1 MQIVVGHANPD
12 FDAYASTI
20 AALKLF
26 PGSCG
31 VFLGSQN
38 ANVRAFH
45 NLHEGLFDFVDLK
58 GLDLDSIDSV
68 VMVDT
73 RDPDRIGELGPVVRR
88 PGVRVIVYDH
98 HPPQE
103 GDIVGVDDRS
113 GIAGATAS
121 LMVSEIMRR
130 GLEVTPL
137 EASVMLLGIHEDTGS
152 LTYPSTTPLDA
163 VAVAWLMENGA
174 DIEVLNQFLQ
184 RSLSPAQRAILDGL
198 VSSLQVWNLHGTPIA
213 IGTAEADEYVDSAGV
228 LTHFVVEDM
237 GFRVA
242 IAIVH
247 MPQRV
252 QVLARSRVAEVDVGA
267 VMARLGGGGHPQAAS
282 AGFREISPEEAL
294 ARVRE
299 ALEAEIKPAMVARE
313 LMSSPVRTVESSASM
328 EDAGLLMARWGHGG
342 VPVLDHGRLAGIV
355 TRKDVD
361 KAIAHKLG
369 HAPVKGFMAHKLI
382 TVPPTASVA
391 ELEALLARRGIGRLP
406 VVDESGK
413 LIGIVT
419 RKDVLRAEHG
429 EAYIATP
436 GVSSVSALADA
447 ERCFAASVEALLP
460 PKASEVLATLGK
472 IAAERGVHAHLV
484 GGFVRDM
491 LLRRRNLDIDVV
503 VEGDGVAFAE
513 EVARRSGGATLK
525 VHRRFGTASIGF
537 GNGFH
542 IDVASARAEYY
553 THPGALP
560 TVERSSLRQDLLR
573 RDFSINAMA
582 VSLDP
587 SLRCTITD
595 PFGGLRDLE
604 TGTIRV
610 LHTLSFVDDPTR
622 VIRAAR
628 FEGRFGFQ
636 MDESTERLAREAVS
650 MGLLREISGA
660 RLREEFY
667 DVLAEENHL
676 AMLQRL
682 ADLGALGDLLPKT
695 GKPAEEALACA
706 TEALRALDHLGDLF
720 RRPPHTLGV
729 LLSALTWG
737 SERAAVEA
745 WVRHI
750 RVRAPLAAAPLA
762 LAERGQVVLRGLQD
776 RRRMHDSRLFHLLDP
791 MPPEAAVVLYAIG
804 SAAARRRIEHFLRD
818 VRDIRPAVT
827 GEDLLAL
834 GAKPSGAFSA
844 ILARARDDR
853 LDGRAVGREAELAN
867 LRRLAVREG
876 LIAP

>member
-1 MQIVVGHANPD
+1 MQVVVGHANPD

-45 NLHEGLFDFVDLK
+45 NLHEDLFNFVDLK
-58 GLDLDSIDSV
+58 DLDLDAVNSV

-88 PGVRVIVYDH
+88 PGVKVIIYDH

-103 GDIVGVDDRS
+103 GDLTCADDRS
-113 GIAGATAS
+113 GTAGATAS
-121 LMVSEIMRR
+121 LLVEEIMRR
-130 GLEVTPL
+130 GLKLTPL

-152 LTYPSTTPLDA
+152 LTYLSTTARDA
-163 VAVAWLMENGA
+163 VAAAWLMENGA
-174 DIEVLNQFLQ
+174 DVEVLNQFLQ

-198 VSSLQVWNLHGTPIA
+198 VSSLQVWNIHGTPVA
-213 IGTAEADEYVDSAGV
+213 IGIAEAREYVDSAGV
-228 LTHFVVEDM
+228 LSHFVVEDM

-242 IAIVH
+242 IAIVR

-252 QVLARSRVAEVDVGA
+252 QVMARSRVAEVDVGA
-267 VMARLGGGGHPQAAS
+267 VMGRLGGGGHPQAAS
-282 AGFREISPEEAL
+282 AGFREIPTEDVL
-294 ARVRE
+294 ARIRG
-299 ALEAEIKPAMVARE
+299 ALEAEIRPAMLARD
-313 LMSSPVRTVESSASM
+313 LMSSPVRTVESSATM
-328 EDAGLLMARWGHGG
+328 QDAGLLMSRWGHGG
-342 VPVLDHGRLAGIV
+342 FPVLDRGRLVGIV

-369 HAPVKGFMAHKLI
+369 HAPVKGFMAHRLV
-382 TVPPTASVA
+382 TVSPTTSVV

-406 VVDESGK
+406 VVDEDGR
-413 LIGIVT
+413 LVGIVT

-429 EAYIATP
+429 EAYVATAEVPATP
-436 GVSSVSALADA
+436 ATADAARRLADNID
-447 ERCFAASVEALLP
+447 ALLP
-460 PKASEVLATLGK
+460 PKAREVLALLGR
-472 IAAERGVHAHLV
+472 IASARGIRAHLV

-491 LLRRRNLDIDVV
+491 LLGRPNLDIDVV
-503 VEGDGVAFAE
+503 IEGDGVAFAE
-513 EVARRSGGATLK
+513 EVAEKAGGAAVK

-537 GNGFH
+537 GDGFH

-560 TVERSSLRQDLLR
+560 TVERSSLRPDLLR

-582 VSLDP
+582 VSIDP
-587 SLRCTITD
+587 SMPWTITD
-595 PFGGLRDLE
+595 PFGGLHDLQA
-604 TGTIRV
+604 GIVRV

-622 VIRAAR
+622 VIRAVR
-628 FEGRFGFQ
+628 FEGRFGFR
-636 MDESTERLAREAVS
+636 MDEPTERLAREALG

-667 DVLAEENHL
+667 DVLAEDNL
-676 AMLQRL
+676 GVMLRRL
-682 ADLGALGDLLPKT
+682 AELGALKDLLPRTERSAEERTKLVPEALRAADRLGDLLHGP
-695 GKPAEEALACA
+695 
-706 TEALRALDHLGDLF
+706 RVM
-720 RRPPHTLGV
+720 GV
-729 LLSALTWG
+729 LLAALTWG
-737 SERAAVEA
+737 SDKAAIES
-745 WVRHI
+745 WIHHI

-762 LAERGQVVLRGLQD
+762 LAERGQLVLRRLQD
-776 RRRMHDSRLFHLLDP
+776 RRRMRDSRLFHLLDP
-791 MPPEAAVVLYAIG
+791 MPAEAIVVLYAIG
-804 SAAARRRIEHFLRD
+804 SATARRRIEHFLRD
-818 VRDIRPAVT
+818 VRDVRPAVS
-827 GEDLLAL
+827 GADLIAL

-853 LDGRAVGREAELAN
+853 LDGRAVGREPELAN
-867 LRRLAVREG
+867 LRRIAVREG